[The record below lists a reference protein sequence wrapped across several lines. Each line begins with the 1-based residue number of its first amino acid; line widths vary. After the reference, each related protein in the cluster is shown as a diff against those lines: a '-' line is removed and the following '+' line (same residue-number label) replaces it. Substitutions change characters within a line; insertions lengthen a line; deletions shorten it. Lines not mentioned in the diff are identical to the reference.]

1 MKKRRVRTG
10 TSHGVHQVLD
20 EDVADVLV
28 PHHTHLQRGEA
39 RLQQEYEH
47 EVENLQ
53 VDIHLT
59 RLCGWTQARFFAP
72 RVVRVGLSLLKIDAG
87 QFPHTPHTSCGSYP
101 LR

>member
-59 RLCGWTQARFFAP
+59 RLCSDGPKPGFLPQE
-72 RVVRVGLSLLKIDAG
+72 VVRVSL
-87 QFPHTPHTSCGSYP
+87 
-101 LR
+101 